1 MKRDKIFTR
10 NLEGRMIEIGN
21 WKARTSQDDAF
32 IGLPLS
38 DSGLEKLRHG
48 RERGESDSQIF
59 FDIHDAKRGNRP
71 ALALEELTIP
81 QLAKIVSNLLEEHLE
96 SVNRMSKEDLIQ
108 MVKRLAKIKKVNIGF
123 DIDLGS

>member
-38 DSGLEKLRHG
+38 DSGVEQLRRG
-48 RERGESDSQIF
+48 RERGESDRKIF
-59 FDIHDAKRGNRP
+59 FDIHGKKGNRP

-108 MVKRLAKIKKVNIGF
+108 LVKRLAQIKKVNIGF